1 MLKTVVKLAFLGG
14 LGRTT
19 VVLPNGNAFQDDSGV
34 RICALECR
42 TMILCIFLLCFAG
55 YGFVFSIVFLLV
67 FVCLC
72 FCVCDLVFVV
82 HPMAVFAFELL
93 LALH

>member
-19 VVLPNGNAFQDDSGV
+19 VVLPLGRVWSGV

-42 TMILCIFLLCFAG
+42 TMILCIYLLCFAG

-72 FCVCDLVFVV
+72 FCVCDFVFVI
-82 HPMAVFAFELL
+82 HPMAAFAFELL